1 MPGHYLLYGLS
12 LESPIFK
19 CAPRPFPQ
27 LPNPPCEV
35 GRASKASES
44 RKGST
49 MEKETMVQ
57 IIRKRLG
64 LEGDELAAV
73 LGNPKYQRLI
83 ENAARGSRYRLVAEV
98 VASKGCHSGHVVG
111 QRIVFDSA
119 GNLLT
124 KESPGRVCAFLM
136 PNLTVLINAFFEN
149 LMNGRDPNEVM
160 FNRTGCFDVGPLC
173 GGWGHVQLEMKA
185 EVRE

>member
-1 MPGHYLLYGLS
+1 MDKNHL
-12 LESPIFK
+12 ID
-19 CAPRPFPQ
+19 
-27 LPNPPCEV
+27 
-35 GRASKASES
+35 
-44 RKGST
+44 
-49 MEKETMVQ
+49 
-57 IIRKRLG
+57 IIKKRLA

-73 LGNPKYQRLI
+73 IGNPKYRKLF
-83 ENAARGSRYRLVAEV
+83 ENAAKASRYRLVAEI

-124 KESPGRVCAFLM
+124 QESPKRVCAFLM
-136 PNLTVLINAFFEN
+136 PNLSVLINAFFEN

-185 EVRE
+185 EVRRQSVSNLDSASR